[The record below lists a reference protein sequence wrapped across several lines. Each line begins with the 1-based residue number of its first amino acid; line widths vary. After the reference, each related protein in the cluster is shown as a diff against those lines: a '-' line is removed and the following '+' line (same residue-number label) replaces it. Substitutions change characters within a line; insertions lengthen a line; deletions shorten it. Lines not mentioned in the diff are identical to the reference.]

1 MSIGTPSPKVGI
13 ALGGFTPSHFPTLPG
28 ICDVTPG
35 LSFSPHPCNP
45 FALVA
50 SLKAKV
56 TTFYVDLKV
65 YVVENNCNLDIINS
79 SVKNLDNSHV
89 IIQAL
94 NTTYLRQHYK
104 YINYDHNFQMF
115 HIFMSYKNKNT
126 PWINRCAQIYK
137 FIKVFIYF
145 NP

>member
-1 MSIGTPSPKVGI
+1 MW
-13 ALGGFTPSHFPTLPG
+13 GFTPSHFPTLPG

-35 LSFSPHPCNP
+35 LSLNPHPCNP
-45 FALVA
+45 FALVG

-115 HIFMSYKNKNT
+115 HILCLIKTKIHHGST
-126 PWINRCAQIYK
+126 DVHK
-137 FIKVFIYF
+137 FINSSKYSYISIHEVMG
-145 NP
+145 